1 MSPPAPPERFGSD
14 VVRADS
20 WVRVAPVGELDIAT
34 RPELEQAIDELLRA
48 DVERLILDLR
58 GVSFMD
64 SNGLR
69 LALDLHTSARKD
81 GFTLELVP
89 GPPHIQR
96 IFEVTGTLDA
106 LPFVSD
112 TG

>member
-1 MSPPAPPERFGSD
+1 MSPPAPPERFGWD
-14 VVRADS
+14 VVRTNG
-20 WVRVAPVGELDIAT
+20 WVRVAPVGELDLAT
-34 RPELEQAIDELLRA
+34 GSELQQAIDELLQPE
-48 DVERLILDLR
+48 VKRLILDLR
-58 GVSFMD
+58 GVVFMD

-69 LALDLHTSARKD
+69 LALDLHASARKD
-81 GFTLELVP
+81 GFSLELVP
-89 GPPHIQR
+89 GPPQVQR

>member
-1 MSPPAPPERFGSD
+1 MSPLAPPERFGWEVD
-14 VVRADS
+14 RTDS

-34 RPELEQAIDELLRA
+34 RTELEMAIDELLRSG
-48 DVERLILDLR
+48 VERLILDLR

-69 LALDLHTSARKD
+69 LALDLHAAARGN
-81 GFTLELVP
+81 GFALELVP
-89 GPPHIQR
+89 GPPHVQR

-106 LPFVSD
+106 LPFVSEID
-112 TG
+112 